1 MQQENQWQD
10 NQQDN
15 QFDFENFVSIP
26 NDPNPP
32 LCDST
37 FSLMHWI
44 RHCEAIIGLSNKD
57 INPLFEKVLFHPSF
71 KLEDVIVRS
80 TTQIDCYEQ
89 IIFRKKDGW
98 DQYFIH
104 VIEGDYEDR
113 VMYHKD
119 PFKTL
124 SSMFS
129 SPSFKKDFQIAPT
142 MAFTKAFILPPT
154 LACGGYKCRSQ
165 FQS

>member
-1 MQQENQWQD
+1 
-10 NQQDN
+10 
-15 QFDFENFVSIP
+15 
-26 NDPNPP
+26 
-32 LCDST
+32 
-37 FSLMHWI
+37 MHWI

-57 INPLFEKVLFHPSF
+57 INYLFEKVLFYPSF

-104 VIEGDYEDR
+104 VIEGDYEDC
-113 VMYHKD
+113 VMYHND

-124 SSMFS
+124 SFMFS
-129 SPSFKKDFQIAPT
+129 SPSFKKDFQIAPNNGIHQGIYST
-142 MAFTKAFILPPT
+142 PNTSLWWLQMQEPISVLTFKL
-154 LACGGYKCRSQ
+154 
-165 FQS
+165 